1 MDLYEPVLGSYL
13 IPVYDIQCVKNSDS
27 VRDCLVEAGR
37 SKHVKEEQRP
47 VEDTWNCL

>member
-13 IPVYDIQCVKNSDS
+13 ISVHDIQCVKNSDS
-27 VRDCLVEAGR
+27 VRGCLVEVGR
-37 SKHVKEEQRP
+37 SDHVKEEQRS